1 MAREVVTLYTLFIDT
16 HDKNVLM
23 ILYKDGKIISKEN
36 LETKNKHSEVAM
48 PTIDKL
54 LKDVNVDVSELGNV
68 IVVNGPGSFT
78 GVRIAVTIAKTI
90 AYALS
95 IPIRVIDALTILATG
110 VNTDK
115 KVVAIED
122 RNGAFVGV
130 FDSNYNTLEPLQYM
144 NKSMYTEFN
153 PNSDEWIPNK
163 EIAEELNKQ
172 FSIEVDKRKIVLS
185 DAIKTFGTHTVDV
198 KLHPETTGK
207 LNVLIAN
214 KD

>member
-1 MAREVVTLYTLFIDT
+1 MAREVITLYTLFIDT

-23 ILYKDGKIISKEN
+23 ILYKDGKIINKEN

-122 RNGAFVGV
+122 RNGAFVGI

-144 NKSMYTEFN
+144 NKSMYTEF
-153 PNSDEWIPNK
+153 K
-163 EIAEELNKQ
+163 ENNDVNTLVDVDYEKVYEYVMTLKELNPH
-172 FSIEVDKRKIVLS
+172 EVKPLY
-185 DAIKTFGTHTVDV
+185 IKGISALD
-198 KLHPETTGK
+198 GK
-207 LNVLIAN
+207 
-214 KD
+214 